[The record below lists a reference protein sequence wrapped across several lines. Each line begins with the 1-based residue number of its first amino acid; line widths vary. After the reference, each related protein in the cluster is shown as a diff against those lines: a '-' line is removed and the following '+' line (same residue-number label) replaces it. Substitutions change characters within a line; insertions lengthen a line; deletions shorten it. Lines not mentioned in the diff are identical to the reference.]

1 MSSDIVRRRAEIEGV
16 IAGRTLCDELR
27 HVAET
32 SGDAWAYSDE
42 AVTGADAGTGDGWQS
57 LTWSQARQRVLE
69 VAAGF
74 AALGLAP
81 GERVALM
88 LPNRSEH
95 VLADLGA
102 VHAGG
107 LGVTLYATLAPEQ
120 IAYVAAD
127 CDARIAV
134 LDGAAELARW
144 RPILEQLPGITKIIV
159 RDRAACP
166 AGDRYMTW
174 ADFAALGRERF
185 AAEPG
190 EITARVA
197 AVKPGDPVALLY
209 TSGTT
214 GNPKGVLLTHRN
226 ILYEMAAIDTMGIV
240 VPRVRWV
247 SYLPLAHIAERMFS
261 IYAPIHAVGHVHF
274 CPDAAQLV
282 RVIGKVRPTAFF
294 GVPRVW
300 EKVRAGIQALLT
312 AEQDEGKRAAVA
324 QAMETGRRYVQSCQY
339 GQTTSPELAARFRAA
354 DEQVLGPIRSLLG
367 LGEASSVYS
376 AAAPLPPD
384 VAAFFAGLGMKI
396 LDVYGMTETT
406 GAFTANTPAEFKL
419 GTVGRPAAGMEVRIA
434 DDGEILVRG
443 PLTTPGYQSRP
454 DLTGALIDAS
464 GWLQTGDIGAI
475 DADGFVSVTDRKKE
489 LIITAGGE
497 NIAPAAVENA
507 LVAHPLIGQA
517 LAYGDRRPYV
527 VALLTLDG
535 EAAPAWARARGIT
548 VGSLAELASDPQVL
562 AEVAAGVA
570 AANEQL
576 ARVQQVKR
584 WRLLPVEWTAETEE
598 LTPTL
603 KLKRRVVHAKYADV
617 IDSLY
622 AG

>member
-1 MSSDIVRRRAEIEGV
+1 MSGDITRQRAEIEGV

-32 SGDAWAYSDE
+32 AGDGYAYSDE
-42 AVTGADAGTGDGWQS
+42 VVTGADAGTSDGWQS

-120 IAYVAAD
+120 IAFVVGD

-144 RPILEQLPGITKIIV
+144 RPILEQLPGIKKVIV
-159 RDRAACP
+159 RDPAACP
-166 AGDRYMTW
+166 AGDHYLTW
-174 ADFAALGRERF
+174 ADFVSLGRERF
-185 AAEPG
+185 VAEPG
-190 EITARVA
+190 EITARMA
-197 AVKPGDPVALLY
+197 AIKPDDPLALLY

-226 ILYEMAAIDTMGIV
+226 ILYEMAAADTMGVIT
-240 VPRVRWV
+240 PRVRWV

-261 IYAPIHAVGHVHF
+261 VYLPIHAVGHVHF
-274 CPDAAQLV
+274 CPDAARLV
-282 RVIGKVRPTAFF
+282 QVIGKVRPTAFF

-300 EKVRAGIQALLT
+300 EKIRAGIQALLR
-312 AEQDEGKRAAVA
+312 AEQDEGKRAAVQ
-324 QAMETGRRYVQSCQY
+324 QAMDIGRRYVESCQY
-339 GQTTSPELAARFRAA
+339 GHSTSRELEAQFRAA
-354 DEQVLGPIRSLLG
+354 DEQVLGPVRSLLG
-367 LGEASSVYS
+367 LGEASSVSS

-419 GTVGRPAAGMEVRIA
+419 GTVGR
-434 DDGEILVRG
+434 RG
-443 PLTTPGYQSRP
+443 RH
-454 DLTGALIDAS
+454 
-464 GWLQTGDIGAI
+464 
-475 DADGFVSVTDRKKE
+475 
-489 LIITAGGE
+489 GG
-497 NIAPAAVENA
+497 
-507 LVAHPLIGQA
+507 HH
-517 LAYGDRRPYV
+517 RR
-527 VALLTLDG
+527 
-535 EAAPAWARARGIT
+535 
-548 VGSLAELASDPQVL
+548 
-562 AEVAAGVA
+562 
-570 AANEQL
+570 
-576 ARVQQVKR
+576 
-584 WRLLPVEWTAETEE
+584 
-598 LTPTL
+598 
-603 KLKRRVVHAKYADV
+603 RR
-617 IDSLY
+617 
-622 AG
+622 

>member
-1 MSSDIVRRRAEIEGV
+1 MSGEIVRQRAEIEGV

-32 SGDAWAYSDE
+32 SGDAVAYSDE
-42 AVTGADAGTGDGWQS
+42 AGTGDGWQS

-69 VAAGF
+69 VAAGL

-88 LPNRSEH
+88 LPNCSEH

-102 VHAGG
+102 AHAGG

-144 RPILEQLPGITKIIV
+144 QPVLDRLPGLTTIVV
-159 RDRAACP
+159 RDPVACP
-166 AGDRYMTW
+166 AGEAYMTW
-174 ADFAALGRERF
+174 DGLVALGQDQL
-185 AAEPG
+185 AAAPG

-197 AVKPGDPVALLY
+197 AIKPGDPLALLY

-214 GNPKGVLLTHRN
+214 GNPKGVVLTHRN
-226 ILYEMAAIDTMGIV
+226 ILYEVAAAERMGIV
-240 VPRVRWV
+240 VPQVRWI

-261 IYAPIHAVGHVHF
+261 IYLAIGAASHVHF
-274 CPDAAQLV
+274 CPDPAQLV
-282 RVIGKVRPTAFF
+282 RVIGQVRPTAFF

-300 EKVRAGIQALLT
+300 EKIRAGIQALLA
-312 AEQDEGKRAAVA
+312 AEPDEARRAAVA
-324 QAMETGRRYVQSCQY
+324 RAMDTGRRYVHSCQY
-339 GQTTSPELAARFRAA
+339 GQATPPELAAQFRAA
-354 DEQVLGPIRSLLG
+354 DEQVLGPIRGLLG
-367 LGEASSVYS
+367 LGEAVLVFS

-384 VAAFFAGLGMKI
+384 VAAFFAGLGMTI

-406 GAFTANTPAEFKL
+406 GAFTANTPAGFRL
-419 GTVGRPAAGMEVRIA
+419 GTVGRPYAGMEVTVA
-434 DDGEILVRG
+434 GDGEILARG
-443 PLTTPGYQSRP
+443 PLATPGYLNRP
-454 DLTGALIDAS
+454 DLTEDLLDPD
-464 GWLQTGDIGAI
+464 GWLHTGDIGTI

-527 VALLTLDG
+527 TALLTLDG
-535 EAAPAWARARGIT
+535 EAAPAWARARGVIA
-548 VGSLAELASDPQVL
+548 GSLAELAGDPQVL

-570 AANEQL
+570 AANQQL

-584 WRLLPVEWTAETEE
+584 WRLLPVEWTTETEE

-603 KLKRRVVHAKYADV
+603 KLKRRVVHAKYADI